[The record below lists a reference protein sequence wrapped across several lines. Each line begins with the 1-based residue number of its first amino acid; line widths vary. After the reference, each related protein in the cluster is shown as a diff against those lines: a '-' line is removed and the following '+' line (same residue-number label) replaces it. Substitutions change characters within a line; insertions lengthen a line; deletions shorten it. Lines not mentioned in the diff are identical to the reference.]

1 MSAIDDTI
9 LVWGA
14 GAIGGTV
21 GAYLARAGHKV
32 HFVDRDR
39 DHVEAM
45 NAGGLR
51 IVGPIEEFAVPAA
64 ASTPEAVSGRY
75 GRILLCTKAQDTRA
89 ASLQLAPFLAPDGY
103 VASLQNGLNEVEIA
117 DVVGPQRTVGA
128 FVNFGA
134 DYLSPGVVQFSGR
147 GAVVVG
153 ETDGRI
159 TPRVRALHALLTE
172 FEPNAIASDNVMGY
186 LWGKLGYG
194 ALLFAT
200 ALTDA
205 SICEALDARAPRPL
219 YRRIAGEATAIALA
233 LGITPLGFNG
243 YDPAAFAPG
252 APDTAADAAFDAMVA
267 HNAKSAKTHSG
278 IWRDL
283 AVRKRKTEANAQ
295 LGPIVAFG
303 RTVGIDAVATAG
315 VLAMIHEIET
325 GVRPMDW
332 ANLAE
337 LSARIGAHH

>member
-1 MSAIDDTI
+1 MTAQDDTI

-21 GAYLARAGHKV
+21 GAYLVRAGQAV
-32 HFVDRDR
+32 HFVDRDA
-39 DHVEAM
+39 DHVAAM
-45 NAGGLR
+45 NGGGLR
-51 IVGPIEEFAVPAA
+51 IVGPIEEFSVPATA
-64 ASTPEAVSGRY
+64 TTPEAVSGRY
-75 GRILLCTKAQDTRA
+75 ARILLCTKAQDTRA
-89 ASLQLAPFLAPDGY
+89 ASRQLAPFLAPDGY
-103 VASLQNGLNEVEIA
+103 VASLQNGLNEFEIA
-117 DVVGPQRTVGA
+117 EVVGAERTIGT

-159 TPRVRALHALLTE
+159 TPRVEALHRLLTV
-172 FEPNAIASDNVMGY
+172 FEPNAILSDNVMGY

-200 ALTDA
+200 ALTNA
-205 SICEALDARAPRPL
+205 SICDALDAREPRPL
-219 YRRIAGEATAIALA
+219 YRRIAGEATAIALK

-252 APDTAADAAFDAMVA
+252 ASDAVVDAAFDAMVA
-267 HNAKSAKTHSG
+267 HNATSAKTHSG

-283 AVRKRKTEANAQ
+283 AVRKRKTEAEAQ
-295 LGPIVAFG
+295 LGPIVTFG
-303 RTVGIDAVATAG
+303 RQVGIDAAATAG
-315 VLAMIHEIET
+315 VAAMIHEIET
-325 GVRPMDW
+325 GARPLDW

-337 LSARIGAHH
+337 LSARLGTNH